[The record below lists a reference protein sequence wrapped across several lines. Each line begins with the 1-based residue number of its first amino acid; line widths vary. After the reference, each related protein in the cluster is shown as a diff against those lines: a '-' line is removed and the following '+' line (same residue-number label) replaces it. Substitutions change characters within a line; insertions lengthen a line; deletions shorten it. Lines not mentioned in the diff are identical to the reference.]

1 MVQRK
6 RFILSKIGSSKKK
19 FTNFKL
25 CRILSASHFNFA
37 NMKRSS
43 LSSILKWNLGSIA
56 HDIPNIMGKEH
67 VDPYYA
73 PMLYYSLEKWKEFK
87 KVLFS
92 KTGNCHMT
100 IGQVKAA
107 FIARGHTVSGDS
119 GNRFYV
125 MVKGRRFL
133 VEKKFG
139 KRYFTISNEMFFN
152 GGRALAPESE
162 IKSSVS
168 VPRFVEYIEMYTEML
183 DCLPDVLRA
192 ATTLNNKNT
201 KIAAITLPYIKVKLD
216 ESGVLDGVES
226 RIIQPGDHV
235 AIVLNFS
242 KDERR
247 KIILTEDNI
256 DDVIRLLPTAL
267 DDVENFDFYFP
278 AERFIIQTL

>member
-1 MVQRK
+1 MSV
-6 RFILSKIGSSKKK
+6 
-19 FTNFKL
+19 
-25 CRILSASHFNFA
+25 SHFNFA
-37 NMKRSS
+37 NMKRNN
-43 LSSILKWNLGSIA
+43 LSSVLQWNLARIA
-56 HDIPNIMGKEH
+56 HEIPYVVEKEH
-67 VDPYYA
+67 FDPYYA
-73 PMLYYSLEKWKEFK
+73 PLFLFSLEKWKEFK
-87 KVLFS
+87 RILYS
-92 KTGNCHMT
+92 KNSRCHLN
-100 IGQVKAA
+100 INQIKEA
-107 FIARGHTVSGDS
+107 FIARGHNISEVV
-119 GNRFYV
+119 GNRFV
-125 MVKGRRFL
+125 VQVNGRRFL
-133 VEKKFG
+133 VENKID
-139 KRYFTISNEMFFN
+139 KRFFSISNEMFYS
-152 GGRALAPESE
+152 GTRALAPESD

-201 KIAAITLPYIKVKLD
+201 KIAAITLPFIKAKFD

-235 AIVLNFS
+235 ALILNFS

-267 DDVENFDFYFP
+267 NDVENFDFYFP